1 MQHDCAKSCSLSWV
15 NVTGNQ
21 NSFYRLYSSES
32 VSSLKISKALECLNN
47 IAAFNNLQ
55 NMKMYLV
62 KLGESIP
69 LTRIEATINPSDY

>member
-47 IAAFNNLQ
+47 IATFNNLQ

>member
-47 IAAFNNLQ
+47 IAFFNNLQ

-69 LTRIEATINPSDY
+69 LTRIEATINPSD